1 MHFTENWMEFGKFY
15 PVQVKYWS
23 LVWRVSE
30 NKNQMIISKFHLP
43 GIITRLL
50 QTTQLW
56 INAVCGGKYPG
67 NTSFEAIFCIFC
79 VIIRPGGSHYVMNT
93 WVIIRLRGLVASI
106 FLVFRR
112 TRVSDIN
119 GVTRS
124 EQTGWCPLSG
134 IYIYLISPHWLT
146 VLSPDICV
154 MDNPALWL
162 ADSDP
167 GLASDWLMGDK
178 IEVTAVIIPCPHH
191 GIPNEQNRIK
201 ELKFSW
207 ENTCGGSISVLK
219 VASWHQL
226 WKLSHFSK
234 TFKLCSRTALFCKC
248 KNLIYAIRVD
258 K

>member
-1 MHFTENWMEFGKFY
+1 MSWTY
-15 PVQVKYWS
+15 
-23 LVWRVSE
+23 
-30 NKNQMIISKFHLP
+30 
-43 GIITRLL
+43 
-50 QTTQLW
+50 
-56 INAVCGGKYPG
+56 
-67 NTSFEAIFCIFC
+67 
-79 VIIRPGGSHYVMNT
+79 
-93 WVIIRLRGLVASI
+93 WVIIRAPETCCVNISGFQADTSLRYKWSDKL
-106 FLVFRR
+106 R
-112 TRVSDIN
+112 TNWLMPS
-119 GVTRS
+119 
-124 EQTGWCPLSG
+124 LSLCKKPG
-134 IYIYLISPHWLT
+134 IYIYLIWPHWLT

-162 ADSDP
+162 AESDP

-201 ELKFSW
+201 ELKYSW
-207 ENTCGGSISVLK
+207 ENTCAGSISVLN